1 MRRATSFLLALLM
14 LVSVLPAHAQ
24 GNPYDLPISLTPGY
38 EANPACFIED
48 GYEDD
53 SLSVR
58 MEKRRLKDL
67 TVDIAWIKV
76 KSPTQLRT
84 AIAGTPNSMQED
96 KPGTLVRAANA
107 VVAINGDMYS
117 RRKGML
123 YRMGVALKQ
132 TESPEKDSLF
142 IDENGDF
149 HVFINSDPK
158 EMVEYLKAGHQM
170 INTFSFGPAMVVD
183 GQVQT
188 IREDYW
194 FECLTRAPRVVIG
207 QIDTLSYVFVE
218 AEGRNKESRG
228 FTMQQMAD
236 FMGTLGVKTAYN
248 LDGGNSAT
256 MFFNR
261 TYYDW
266 HYTDAERR
274 ASDIIYVCSAVDPA
288 TWKEQ

>member
-1 MRRATSFLLALLM
+1 MKRCLTILIVLM
-14 LVSVLPAHAQ
+14 MLSAAC
-24 GNPYDLPISLTPGY
+24 GAFAEDAKFDLPVSLTPGY
-38 EANPACFIED
+38 EPNPACYTAD
-48 GYEDD
+48 GYEDE

-58 MEKRRLKDL
+58 MEKRRLSDL

-84 AIAGTPNSMQED
+84 AIAGTPNSMQEAL
-96 KPGTLVRAANA
+96 PGALVRAMNA
-107 VVAINGDMYS
+107 VVAVNGDMYS
-117 RRKGML
+117 RRQGML

-132 TESPEKDSLF
+132 TQSPDKDSLF

-149 HVFINSDPK
+149 HVFLGSDPA

-183 GQVQT
+183 GVVQT

-194 FECLTRAPRVVIG
+194 FECQTRAPRIVIA
-207 QIDTLSYVFVE
+207 QVDTLSYVFVE

-236 FMGTLGVKTAYN
+236 FMGALGVRTAYN
-248 LDGGNSAT
+248 LDGGNSAI
-256 MFFNR
+256 MFFDR
-261 TYYDW
+261 KYYDW

-274 ASDIIYVCSAVDPA
+274 TSDIVYVCSAVDPA
-288 TWKEQ
+288 TWKDQ